1 MNDDSSS
8 GQQDKSWL
16 DKLAQAFSSEPK
28 TRDDLVDI
36 LHVAHRNQ
44 IINDEALE
52 IIEGALTVSDQQV
65 REIMVPRS
73 QMVVVNYGASPAEF
87 LPAVI
92 ESGHSRFPVVGESTD
107 DLKGVLLA
115 KDLLYLVLH
124 RTESFRFDEVIRPA
138 SIVPESKRLNVLLR
152 EFREQRYH
160 MAIVVDEYGGVAGLV
175 TIEDIL
181 EEIVGDIEDETDEDE
196 ESSSIRENT
205 DQGSYIVEA
214 LTPIEAFNDYFDSQ
228 LPDDEFDTI
237 GGLVMR
243 ACGRM
248 PQVGDR
254 VRIHQF
260 DFTILEGDRR
270 KVRLLEMIP
279 APAPEPLPSQNG

>member
-8 GQQDKSWL
+8 DQQDKSWL
-16 DKLAQAFSSEPK
+16 DKLAQAFSSEPR
-28 TRDDLVDI
+28 TRDDLIDI
-36 LHVAHRNQ
+36 LRVAHRNQ

-65 REIMVPRS
+65 RESMVPRS
-73 QMVVVNYGASPAEF
+73 QMVVVNYSASPAEF

-107 DLKGVLLA
+107 DLKGILLA
-115 KDLLYLVLH
+115 KDLLPLALH
-124 RTESFRFDEVIRPA
+124 GTGNFNFDDVIRPA
-138 SIVPESKRLNVLLR
+138 CIVPESKRLNVLLR

-160 MAIVVDEYGGVAGLV
+160 MAIVVDEYGGVAGLI

-196 ESSSIRENT
+196 ETSSIRENAE
-205 DQGSYIVEA
+205 QGSYIVEA
-214 LTPIEAFNDYFDSQ
+214 LTPIEAFNDYFGSQ

-237 GGLVMR
+237 GGLVMQ

-260 DFTILEGDRR
+260 DFTILEGDGR
-270 KVRLLEMIP
+270 KIRLLEMIL
-279 APAPEPLPSQNG
+279 APAPEPPPPQDD